1 MCPYCHADKRTE
13 ITYDCWTKV
22 GDDELARSERCL
34 RNEIRQ
40 LKERIKRLE
49 QAGDELLRES
59 DDDANINRWLEA
71 KEAKL

>member
-1 MCPYCHADKRTE
+1 MMCPYCHADKRTE

-40 LKERIKRLE
+40 LKERIGNLEDLCNSISDCLQKFGKQLRLK
-49 QAGDELLRES
+49 A
-59 DDDANINRWLEA
+59 
-71 KEAKL
+71 

>member
-40 LKERIKRLE
+40 LKERISNLEDLCNSISDCLQKFGKQLRLK
-49 QAGDELLRES
+49 A
-59 DDDANINRWLEA
+59 
-71 KEAKL
+71 

>member
-1 MCPYCHADKRTE
+1 MMCPYCHADKRTE

-40 LKERIKRLE
+40 LKERISNLEDLCNSISDCLQKFGKQLRLK
-49 QAGDELLRES
+49 A
-59 DDDANINRWLEA
+59 
-71 KEAKL
+71 